1 MFKKILLGLLSIVV
15 ILAAVILFNT
25 FRYGKDVPLKTAL
38 PQSPLP
44 DSAIAHLQKA
54 ITIKTISWSV
64 DKPVDTAAFEA
75 FGQFLKTAY
84 PLVFQKV
91 KLQTFSN
98 FTMLLQWQGK
108 NTSLPPYILMGH
120 YDVVPVEDSAV
131 SKWIAKPFGGELK
144 DDKIW
149 GRGTVDDK
157 GSVIAILE
165 AAEKLLA
172 ENFQPERTIYFSFGH
187 NEEIGGNKGASEVA
201 AWFKNNHIQPEIVL
215 DEGGMITRSFATIS
229 RPVALIS
236 TAEKGFISFQL
247 QAEIEGGH
255 SSQPAKETAI
265 DVLSKALVKL
275 REEQMPAKFTEPANE
290 MFLRLGN
297 QLPFVQ
303 RMALANKWLFE
314 STIISMAQADPR
326 QNALLHTTIVPT
338 ILQSGIKDNVIPSI
352 ATATVNSRVLPGDKV
367 EDVEAFMK
375 TKINDDRIK
384 ITRLSEGNYTTPV
397 ITPVTSKAFTYTEK
411 IVYETVKD
419 ALPAPLQLMGATD
432 SRHFQGIATG
442 IVKFTPFTDVS
453 GYHGINE
460 FLSVN
465 DYRQMIFFYAQFI
478 REARD

>member
-1 MFKKILLGLLSIVV
+1 MFKKILLGLLSIII
-15 ILAAVILFNT
+15 ILAAIILFNT
-25 FRYGKDVPLKTAL
+25 FRYEKDVPLKTAL
-38 PQSPLP
+38 PQPPLP

-54 ITIKTISWSV
+54 ITIKTISWAI
-64 DKPVDTAAFEA
+64 DKPIDTAAFEA
-75 FGQFLKTAY
+75 FDNFLKTAY
-84 PLVFQKV
+84 PLVFQKM

-108 NTSLPPYILMGH
+108 NTALHPYVLMAH

-131 SKWIAKPFGGELK
+131 SKWNADPFGGELK

-149 GRGTVDDK
+149 GRGTIDDK
-157 GSVIAILE
+157 GCVIAILE
-165 AAEKLLA
+165 AAEKLIA
-172 ENFQPERTIYFSFGH
+172 ENFQPEQTIYFSFGH
-187 NEEIGGNKGASEVA
+187 NEEIGGNQGTSEVA
-201 AWFKNNHIQPEIVL
+201 AWFKNNKIQPEIVL
-215 DEGGMITRSFATIS
+215 DEGGMITKSFKTIT

-247 QAEIEGGH
+247 QAEIQGGH

-275 REEQMPAKFTEPANE
+275 REEQMPPKFTAPVDE

-303 RMALANKWLFE
+303 RMALANRWLFQ

-326 QNALLHTTIVPT
+326 QNAMLHTTIVPT
-338 ILQSGIKDNVIPSI
+338 IFQSGIKDNVIPSV
-352 ATATVNSRVLPGDKV
+352 ATATVNSRVLPGDDV
-367 EDVEAFMK
+367 DAVEAFMK

-384 ITRLSEGNYTTPV
+384 ITRLSEGFYTTPT
-397 ITPVTSKAFTYTEK
+397 ITPVDSKAFTYTEK

-419 ALPAPLQLMGATD
+419 ALPSPLQLMGATD
-432 SRHFQGIATG
+432 SRYFQGIATG

-460 FLSVN
+460 FLNVS
-465 DYRQMIFFYAQFI
+465 DFRQMIFFYAQFI
-478 REARD
+478 RESGE

>member
-1 MFKKILLGLLSIVV
+1 MIKKILLGLLAVIV
-15 ILAAVILFNT
+15 ILAATILVNT
-25 FRYGKDVPLKTAL
+25 FRYGKDVPLKTAM
-38 PQSPLP
+38 PQPPLP

-64 DKPVDTAAFEA
+64 GKPIDTTAFKA
-75 FGQFLKTAY
+75 FGDFLRTAY
-84 PLVFQKV
+84 PLVFQKM
-91 KLQTFSN
+91 KLQAFSQ

-108 NTSLPPYILMGH
+108 NTSLPPYVLMGH

-131 SKWIAKPFGGELK
+131 SKWTAKPFGGELK

-187 NEEIGGNKGASEVA
+187 NEEIGGDQGASQVA
-201 AWFKNNHIQPEIVL
+201 AWFKNNKVQPEIVL
-215 DEGGMITRSFATIS
+215 DEGGMITKSFKTIT

-247 QAEIEGGH
+247 QVEIEGGH

-314 STIISMAQADPR
+314 STIISMAQADPK

-352 ATATVNSRVLPGDKV
+352 ATATVNSRVLPGDDV

-384 ITRLSEGNYTTPV
+384 ITRLSEGNYTIPV
-397 ITPVTSKAFTYTEK
+397 ITPVESKAFKYTEK

-419 ALPAPLQLMGATD
+419 VLPSPLQLMGATD
-432 SRHFQGIATG
+432 SRYFQGIAAG

-460 FLSVN
+460 FLSVS
-465 DYRQMIFFYAQFI
+465 DFRQMIFFYAQFI
-478 REARD
+478 RESGQ